1 MINTLAQLIK
11 ISYGVEFSR
20 KGFVVALT
28 VDILDALDVF
38 FILFIILIV
47 GILLLLIL
55 VCMLLR
61 WLLLSMF
68 HEKLCIL

>member
-20 KGFVVALT
+20 KGFAMALT
-28 VDILDALDVF
+28 VDILDAFDVF
-38 FILFIILIV
+38 FILFVIFIV

-55 VCMLLR
+55 VRMLLR

-68 HEKLCIL
+68 HEELCIL